1 MNKLSK
7 RNRKRGH
14 ENKTTTKKKKK
25 KKRIQSP
32 KLNSGHKN
40 LN

>member
-1 MNKLSK
+1 MKIK
-7 RNRKRGH
+7 QQQ
-14 ENKTTTKKKKK
+14 KKKKK

-40 LN
+40 VN